1 MSVLAPPPVRPPTES
16 GEPEALIEEARRR
29 ARKRRLAY
37 TVIAIAAVA
46 VGVAL
51 FGLLK
56 NSGGNNATAFANG
69 FSSGGKTLPLSAN
82 GKLALV
88 DSTGSL
94 LSSVN
99 PDGSAP
105 RLLARC
111 RDFTA
116 CRIRAFAWS
125 PDGER
130 LLFFRSDGEDIS
142 SYSLYVVDADGR
154 NIKELA
160 SCGFCGLLYG
170 SRATWSPDGSSVAFT
185 SDNGLLV
192 ADLVRGTALPLTR
205 CGSRCADVFPAWSP
219 DGSKIVFARK
229 GSLYTVK
236 PDGSDLTKLTGD
248 HLASNPTWSPDG
260 RKLAFDGGNQ
270 IYVVDADGSQRASL
284 LTGSRGSGPFVPSWS
299 PDGRRILFFY
309 TPGTPGAFS
318 AEVWVMNPD
327 GTSRSRLYHSG
338 CCVDNWSPPIWSPN
352 GNSIAFSADSA
363 GGVLVMKSDGTQLHT
378 ASSNPSDVAWQPI
391 R

>member
-1 MSVLAPPPVRPPTES
+1 VRPPPES
-16 GEPEALIEEARRR
+16 GEPEALIEEARQR

-46 VGVAL
+46 GGAAL

-56 NSGGNNATAFANG
+56 SGGGTKTTVVANG
-69 FSSGGKTLPLSAN
+69 LSLGGRTLAPSAN

-111 RDFTA
+111 RGFTA

-130 LLFFRSDGEDIS
+130 LLFFRADGEHML

-154 NIKELA
+154 NTKELA
-160 SCGFCGLLYG
+160 SCGFCGLLVG
-170 SRATWSPDGSSVAFT
+170 SRATWSPDGSSIAFT
-185 SDNGLLV
+185 GENGLVV
-192 ADLVRGTALPLTR
+192 ADVVRGGTRPLTR
-205 CGSRCADVFPAWSP
+205 CDTPCADLFPAWSP
-219 DGSKIVFARK
+219 DGSKLVFTRK

-236 PDGSDLTKLTGD
+236 PDGSDLTKLTSD

-260 RKLAFDGGNQ
+260 RQLAFDGRDE
-270 IYVVDADGSQRASL
+270 IYVVDADGSRPAL
-284 LTGSRGSGPFVPSWS
+284 LLAASRGSGPSVPSWS
-299 PDGRRILFFY
+299 PDGKRILFFT
-309 TPGTPGAFS
+309 TPGSPGAYS

-338 CCVDNWSPPIWSPN
+338 CCVDDWSSPIWSPN
-352 GNSIAFSADSA
+352 GKSIAFSADSA
-363 GGVLVMKSDGTQLHT
+363 GGVLVMKSDGSNLHT
-378 ASSNPSDVAWQPI
+378 VSSNPSDVAWQPI